1 MPRNLTIT
9 LLASLTALLGGCVG
23 TKPER
28 IHVRRTPE
36 EIARTERGP
45 GSYAELQEQL
55 KQEDEARALDGSL
68 ARSEAWL
75 KVSKL
80 RIAEIAKSPND
91 PWESYEDERRAVL
104 YRHWGDKHTPPPVF
118 EGEPLPGEPAPARG
132 PDADGEGEGEGDE
145 PKADDTNDYG
155 Y

>member
-1 MPRNLTIT
+1 MPRPSTIT
-9 LLASLTALLGGCVG
+9 VLVACSALLGGCVG

-36 EIARTERGP
+36 DIARYERGP

-55 KQEDEARALDGSL
+55 KQEDEARALDGTL

-75 KVSKL
+75 KVSRL
-80 RIAEIAKSPND
+80 QIAEAAQVGND
-91 PWESYEDERRAVL
+91 PWEDYEDERRAVL
-104 YRHWGDKHTPPPVF
+104 YRHWGDKHAPPPVV
-118 EGEPLPGEPAPARG
+118 EGEPLPGEPAPSRG
-132 PDADGEGEGEGDE
+132 EEPEDGGEGGDA
-145 PKADDTNDYG
+145 PPADDTDDYG